1 MDYSDFALET
11 VEAALSAG
19 AHEAEVYISTGEE
32 FNVSVRKNEVET
44 LTQAASKGM
53 GLRVFVDKRM
63 AFGSTTNFDKDQV
76 QGLVKTTV
84 QLAKAAGRDRFNG
97 LPDTDLGEIT
107 HLDLFDSTIADLP
120 AERKIE
126 IAREAEQAAFKYDPK
141 ITNSEGGSFGNS
153 SGTRVIANSN
163 GVLYTYASTNCDISC
178 VPMAELGGEKQ
189 VGYYWSSKRFF
200 DELISP
206 QEVGREAA
214 IRAVQRLGARKV
226 ESQKVPIVFDW
237 MIGGSLLGAV
247 FGALDGDS
255 AHRGLSFLKKM
266 IGKKIASDA
275 VTIIDDPLMPKGL
288 GSMPF
293 DGEGVLT
300 RRKTVIDHGKLEM
313 YFYDSR
319 TARKYGETPSGN
331 ARRGYA
337 SIPSVSPSNFYLEPG
352 KMDPSDII
360 LGIPNGFY
368 VTETMG
374 HGANVVT
381 GDFSVGAA
389 GIWIRDGQLA
399 FPVQEVTI
407 SGNMLDMLRNIE
419 QVANDARFISTIVTP
434 TFKISEM
441 TVSGK

>member
-1 MDYSDFALET
+1 MDYLEFAQDT
-11 VEAALSAG
+11 VKAAVSAG
-19 AHEAEVYISTGEE
+19 AHEAEVCIQTGEE
-32 FNVSVRKNEVET
+32 FGVSVRMNEVET
-44 LTQAASKGM
+44 LTQAASKGL

-63 AFGSTTNFDKDQV
+63 AFGSTTDFSKHRIQD
-76 QGLVKTTV
+76 LVKTTV
-84 QLAKAAGRDRFNG
+84 QLAKAAGRDRYNG
-97 LPDTDLGEIT
+97 LPDPMPGEIT
-107 HLDLFDSTIADLP
+107 HLDLFDSAIADLS

-126 IAREAEQAAFKYDPK
+126 MARAAEQAAFSYDPK
-141 ITNSEGGSFGNS
+141 ITNSEGGGFGNNSGTRIIANS
-153 SGTRVIANSN
+153 SGI
-163 GVLYTYASTNCDISC
+163 LYSYSSTHCDISC

-189 VGYYWSSKRFF
+189 VGYYWSSKRYLN
-200 DELISP
+200 ELESP
-206 QEVGREAA
+206 EEIGREAA

-226 ESQKVPIVFDW
+226 DTQNVPVVFDW
-237 MIGGSLLGAV
+237 MIGGVLLGAL
-247 FGALDGDS
+247 FSALDGDS

-266 IGKKIASDA
+266 LGKKIASDA
-275 VTIIDDPLMPKGL
+275 VTVIDDPLMPRGL

-293 DGEGVLT
+293 DGEGIIT
-300 RRKTVIDHGKLEM
+300 RRKTVVDRGVLEM

-319 TARKYGETPSGN
+319 TARKYKEVPTGN

-337 SIPSVSPSNFYLEPG
+337 SVPSVSPSNFYL
-352 KMDPSDII
+352 KPSDIEPSEII

-399 FPVQEVTI
+399 YPVQEVTI

-419 QVANDARFISTIVTP
+419 QVADDARFISTIVTP
-434 TFKISEM
+434 TFKISDM
-441 TVSGK
+441 TVSGR